1 MVPWTR
7 ENMHTML
14 VAQMNALLATAV
26 EPQLLCNT
34 LVEVGKQASLQCSR
48 DIVTTAFFDAIAAT
62 TMQTET
68 EEVLSGYLKTA
79 MILHWD
85 RQKACVAPVE
95 GEAPVEGVEDPPYAH
110 SPLPVDKNKL
120 REVVQ
125 ELKKDEQ
132 LIVRKK
138 RPSADD
144 SHKTSDASPDDGRR
158 TKKRPWGK

>member
-1 MVPWTR
+1 M
-7 ENMHTML
+7 
-14 VAQMNALLATAV
+14 
-26 EPQLLCNT
+26 
-34 LVEVGKQASLQCSR
+34 
-48 DIVTTAFFDAIAAT
+48 
-62 TMQTET
+62 
-68 EEVLSGYLKTA
+68 
-79 MILHWD
+79 
-85 RQKACVAPVE
+85 E

-110 SPLPVDKNKL
+110 SPLPVDKNRL

-158 TKKRPWGK
+158 TKKRPQGK